1 MLDDVNDG
9 TFTSSTATALA
20 FLRTLG
26 PRRYLHHPATG
37 LALTTKDIGLATKDH
52 KITDNDDS
60 TFTIQVLSPARVWMF
75 APNGHK
81 ASHFRAWPPTSSW
94 PTTCWAPRTRND
106 DEIVAVLGIEA
117 AHGHIDDLGICDLA
131 PEYLT

>member
-81 ASHFRAWPPTSSW
+81 ASHFSCLAAYLFLADNLLGAQDPKRRRDRGR
-94 PTTCWAPRTRND
+94 PRHRSGTRP
-106 DEIVAVLGIEA
+106 
-117 AHGHIDDLGICDLA
+117 HRRPGHLRPG
-131 PEYLT
+131 P